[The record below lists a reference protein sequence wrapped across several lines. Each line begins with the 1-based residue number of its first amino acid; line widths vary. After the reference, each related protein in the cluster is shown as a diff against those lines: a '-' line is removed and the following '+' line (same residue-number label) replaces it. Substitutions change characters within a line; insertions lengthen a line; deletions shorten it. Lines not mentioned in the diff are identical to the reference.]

1 MTDYLTEAQVEY
13 LLRAIQDFRVGE
25 LDGHS
30 HVEQHDIRA
39 HLTRVFGFARWSF
52 DVTEQHVVREVEV
65 TMKNQKPGWYC
76 VAHSIGRLTI
86 CAPGGTV
93 LATYTEGHVGQ
104 STGPVYGDVLGNAI
118 TNSESYALKRC
129 AIALGDQFGLSL
141 YNGGSRHPIVAF
153 TLVRPGNAPQAD
165 APEPPAPEAESLS
178 STPTDAF
185 GTPIPESA
193 VA

>member
-1 MTDYLTEAQVEY
+1 MSDYLTEQQVEY
-13 LLRAIQDFRVGE
+13 LLRGIQDFRVRE

-52 DVTEQHVVREVEV
+52 DVTEQHIARQVEV
-65 TMKNQKPGWYC
+65 TMKNTKPGWNI
-76 VAHSIGRLTI
+76 VAHSIGRLTV
-86 CAPGGTV
+86 CAPSGRV

-129 AIALGDQFGLSL
+129 AISLGDQFGLSL
-141 YNGGSRHPIVAF
+141 YNKGSQQPIVTF
-153 TLVRPGNAPQAD
+153 TLLRPGGDPQVFLPD
-165 APEPPAPEAESLS
+165 VPAVEQESLS

-185 GTPIPESA
+185 GVPLMASA
-193 VA
+193 